1 MNKKI
6 GVFLSRMQPLHNG
19 HIGIIDKALSEN
31 DKVIIL
37 IGSANKEGTIR
48 NPIGINLRKEILKE
62 TLENEY
68 QKDNREKIEIVEL
81 PDWSTETDIAS
92 NLEWGR
98 YLYYNVVSKS
108 KQRNFTMYFSDE
120 PEIVENWFQ
129 DKIIRTRINLRI
141 FKRAEMFEAVSST
154 KIRNAFLNN
163 NKEYIE
169 KSVPK
174 AIIERFDIIKD
185 ILNKVYTEPLDDKSM
200 EDEIEE

>member
-120 PEIVENWFQ
+120 PEIVSNWFQ